1 MLNMYPKGKILTA
14 ALLLALPV
22 SACTSES
29 TMNGALTEPST
40 TPSISS
46 NTAPTSSTASGT
58 TSEATSSSK
67 PSSTSTTDSTNT
79 SSNNQSSSTDRSS
92 AANSTSSSTSKKA
105 TTTATT
111 TKKNASITDSLKGG
125 YTVAATKLDIPWSI
139 QFSGDTVYI
148 TQRGGGI
155 VQIKNG
161 KQTVQKIQTK
171 KVLRVVGEA
180 GLTGFV
186 LDPKFSTNKTAYI
199 YHAYEQNGTGY
210 NRIVKIKLTSG
221 VWKEQKALVE
231 QIPGGRIHEGGR
243 LAFGPDGLL
252 YSTAGETN
260 RRELSQDRSSL
271 GGKILRMTSDG
282 AVPKDNP
289 FKNSYVYAYGLRNS
303 QGLAW
308 TSKGVLYAS
317 DHGPSGAP
325 IPGTSQTDRTGL
337 DEINVIKAG
346 ANYGWP
352 KVMGKETAQG
362 ITAPVYVAGTT
373 AIAPS
378 GIAATPD
385 DKILVATLAGE
396 SLKLFDPSTKKMTD
410 ILTDVGRVRDVAIHN
425 GKIYVITNNTSRGS
439 ANADDDR
446 LLILK

>member
-22 SACTSES
+22 SACASQSQLT
-29 TMNGALTEPST
+29 GALAEPSASQ
-40 TPSISS
+40 SISS
-46 NTAPTSSTASGT
+46 TTDATSST
-58 TSEATSSSK
+58 
-67 PSSTSTTDSTNT
+67 P
-79 SSNNQSSSTDRSS
+79 
-92 AANSTSSSTSKKA
+92 SSSTSNIKD
-105 TTTATT
+105 TTGKMTSSSQPSSDTSSSAGISAGTAST
-111 TKKNASITDSLKGG
+111 TKQNTSVTDSLKGG
-125 YTVAATKLDIPWSI
+125 YTTAATKLDIPWSI

-171 KVLRVVGEA
+171 KTLRVVGEA

-186 LDPKFSTNKTAYI
+186 LDPKFSSNSTAYI
-199 YHAYEQNGTGY
+199 YHAYEQNGTAL
-210 NRIVKIKLTSG
+210 NRIVKIKLTGG
-221 VWKEQKALVE
+221 VWKEQKALLE
-231 QIPGGRIHEGGR
+231 NIPGGTIHEGGR

-260 RRELSQDRSSL
+260 RRELSQDRASL

-282 AVPKDNP
+282 AVPKNNP

-317 DHGPSGAP
+317 DHGPSGGA
-325 IPGTSQTDRTGL
+325 IPGTNQTDRTGL

-352 KVMGKETAQG
+352 KVIGKETAQG
-362 ITAPVYVAGTT
+362 ITAPVYVGGTT

-396 SLKLFDPSTKKMTD
+396 SLKLFDPSTKKLSN
-410 ILTDVGRVRDVAIHN
+410 ILTGVGRVRDVAIHN
-425 GKIYVITNNTSRGS
+425 GKIYVITNNTARGTAG
-439 ANADDDR
+439 ANDDR

>member
-1 MLNMYPKGKILTA
+1 MLNMSPKGKILTA

-22 SACTSES
+22 SACASDS
-29 TMNGALTEPST
+29 TMNGALAESTT

-46 NTAPTSSTASGT
+46 NTAPTSSSASST
-58 TSEATSSSK
+58 TSEAKSSSK
-67 PSSTSTTDSTNT
+67 SSSTSTTDSNKTN
-79 SSNNQSSSTDRSS
+79 SNNQSSSTDRSS
-92 AANSTSSSTSKKA
+92 SASSTSA
-105 TTTATT
+105 STSQTAASTT
-111 TKKNASITDSLKGG
+111 TKNNASITDSLKGG

-171 KVLRVVGEA
+171 KPLRVVGEA

-199 YHAYEQNGTGY
+199 YHAYEQNGTGF
-210 NRIVKIKLTSG
+210 NRIVKIKLTNG

-231 QIPGGRIHEGGR
+231 NIPGGRIHEGGR

-325 IPGTSQTDRTGL
+325 IPGTNQTDRTGL

-396 SLKLFDPSTKKMTD
+396 SLKLFDPVSKKMTD

-439 ANADDDR
+439 ADADDDR